1 MGRSASTLSFVV
13 ARMGCV
19 LARDTILCVP
29 RLSYLSYLISP
40 ILLSQT
46 KKDSNLIEPAAITG
60 REFFLE
66 GIVLM
71 RGIITHSVSS
81 MRLL

>member
-1 MGRSASTLSFVV
+1 MGRPASTLSFVV

-29 RLSYLSYLISP
+29 RLSYLSYLISQ

-60 REFFLE
+60 RELFWKELF
-66 GIVLM
+66 
-71 RGIITHSVSS
+71 S
-81 MRLL
+81 